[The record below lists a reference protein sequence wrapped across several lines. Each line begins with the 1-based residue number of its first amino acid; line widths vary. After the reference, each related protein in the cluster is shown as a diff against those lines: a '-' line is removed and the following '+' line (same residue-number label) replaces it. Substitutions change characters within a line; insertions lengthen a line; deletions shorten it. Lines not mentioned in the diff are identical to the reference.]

1 MNLMRDS
8 DGESW
13 VVLVYHEHEPSEVY
27 GVFFSEKEAIRWAEH
42 QTKGVA
48 AWEVKMII
56 EEEN

>member
-1 MNLMRDS
+1 MRET
-8 DGESW
+8 GESW
-13 VVLVYHEHEPSEVY
+13 VVIVYHEREPSEVY
-27 GVFFSEKEAIRWAEH
+27 GAFFTENDAIRWAER